1 VSLVDQAVQSL
12 LIFAQK
18 MRKHP
23 IEDTGDYDA
32 TKEKAIRDIATRIGA
47 YAEAGPT
54 FDPEGNYL
62 CGDCAL
68 REEPST
74 CTHVS
79 GKIDMRV
86 GGCFI
91 WIIGD
96 EIHQPIG
103 EKLTQIEAMYCT
115 RPKAKGFG
123 CHRCSW
129 GAEAKKADSDGR
141 PSWCGFWGFHVKPF
155 ACCFAE
161 TGPDLKEAPGE

>member
-1 VSLVDQAVQSL
+1 MSLSEVVDALVL
-12 LIFAQK
+12 FAK
-18 MRKHP
+18 AMRKNP
-23 IEDTGDYDA
+23 ITDTGEYDE
-32 TKEKAIRDIATRIGA
+32 TKEKAIRDIATRVGS
-47 YAEAGPT
+47 YAESGPT
-54 FDPEGNYL
+54 FDPEGNYR

-68 REEPST
+68 RSEPAG

-79 GKIDMRV
+79 GKISMQI

-91 WIIGD
+91 WIIGE
-96 EIHQPIG
+96 EIHQAIG
-103 EKLTQIEAMYCT
+103 EKLTQVEAMYSE

-129 GAEAKKADSDGR
+129 GAEAKKPDADGR
-141 PSWCGFWGFHVKPF
+141 PSWCGFWGIHVKPF